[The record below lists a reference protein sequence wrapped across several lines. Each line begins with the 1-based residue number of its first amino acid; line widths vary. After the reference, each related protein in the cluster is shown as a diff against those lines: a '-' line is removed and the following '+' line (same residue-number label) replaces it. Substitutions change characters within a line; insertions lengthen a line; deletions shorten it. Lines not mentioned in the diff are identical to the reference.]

1 MKQIFLSCALLL
13 ASFALFGQTY
23 PNGLVT
29 DSVDPEGD
37 ALFIKSIKARLDS
50 VRTAEKRPTVALVL
64 CGGGAKGAAEIGVM
78 KLIEELDIPVDLVCG
93 TSIGGLLGGLYA
105 MGYDTDFLDSL
116 MTHQDWEI
124 TLSDKIES
132 KHIPLY
138 TKKYKAKYQ
147 LSIPF
152 HYEKSSLNESLNNSE
167 LEDRKGVSAD
177 GPVGIQSMM
186 SSLPAGYVNGF
197 HVNNLLSGLSVGYQ
211 DSISFSKLPIP
222 FFCVATEM
230 VSLKSK
236 NWGSGQLKTAMRS
249 TMSIPGLF
257 SPVRA
262 EGLILT
268 DGGSRNNFPT
278 DIARAVGADIIIGVD
293 LTDPFYTYSNVTNM
307 ATVFSQYFAMLNRES
322 YEGTRELA
330 DIYIKPNLDGYG
342 MMDFKSESV
351 DSMIQRGYTQALLH
365 KDELLE
371 VKEKVHNAGKHLGN
385 KPAIDINHNYVRL
398 SSIEFKGM
406 TDKESRALHK
416 KIKMDITKP
425 VSTAEVEQAM
435 SIIKATGAVENVTY
449 SLLGSEEPFRLVF
462 DCVKAP
468 THQFGVGVRI
478 DTEEW
483 AKVALNFGLNTHKL
497 GGAKLDLN
505 SVLGKSQLFD
515 AKFSLDYPG
524 WPTLNAEA
532 MIANMAGY
540 MVLLPGDFGPQ
551 NKKYDTAFWTHQEKV
566 YISANRWTKFD
577 GQAGFQNRS
586 FNLRRDRM
594 DIVELLDNQ
603 SRGNYFGLF
612 AKFDYNTM
620 DKRYYPTQGI
630 NINGGYDVDL
640 FRSGSKTFKP
650 IHSIA
655 LDIKGVIPMGEIVAL
670 IPDFH
675 FRSVSDRNLQET
687 NDVLSVSDFSMSH
700 RNFLGGAISGRYIG
714 QQVPFVGM
722 NDVTVCAAMHER
734 VDSQSNVIYTTSA
747 YDHLG
752 VLNLDLR
759 FKVIKNLYLSALG
772 GYAHMSQSLLDF
784 FTYKETSNIWAAGLE
799 AGYDTIVGP
808 IKANVHWSNRSGDP
822 KRGFEFYMSI
832 GFDF

>member
-1 MKQIFLSCALLL
+1 MKQIFLSA
-13 ASFALFGQTY
+13 ALFLVSSVIFAQNY

-37 ALFIKSIKARLDS
+37 AKFIKSIKAKLDS
-50 VRTAEKRPTVALVL
+50 VRIAENRPTVALVL

-78 KLIEELDIPVDLVCG
+78 KLIEELDIPIDLVCG

-105 MGYDTDFLDSL
+105 MGYDTAFLDSL
-116 MTHQDWEI
+116 MTHQNWDI
-124 TLSDKIES
+124 ILSDKIDS

-138 TKKYKAKYQ
+138 TRKYKAKYQ

-152 HYEKSSLNESLNNSE
+152 HYEKVGMSEMQNDSE
-167 LEDRKGVSAD
+167 LKDRKGVSAD
-177 GPVGIQSMM
+177 GPVGPQSMM

-197 HVNNLLSGLSVGYQ
+197 NVNNLLSGLSVGYQ
-211 DSISFSKLPIP
+211 DSISFSTLPIP

-257 SPVRA
+257 SPVRSQ
-262 EGLILT
+262 GMILT

-293 LTDPFYTYSNVTNM
+293 LTDPFFTYSKVTNM

-330 DIYIKPNLDGYG
+330 DIYIKPDLKGYG
-342 MMDFKSESV
+342 MMDFKSEYV
-351 DSMIQRGYTQALLH
+351 DTMIQRGYAQALLH

-371 VKEKVHNAGKHLGN
+371 VKEKVHNASHHLGN
-385 KPAIDINHNYVRL
+385 KPAIDINRNYVRL
-398 SSIEFKGM
+398 SSIEFRGM
-406 TDKESRALHK
+406 TDKESRTLHK

-449 SLLGSEEPFRLVF
+449 SLFGSEEPFRLVF

-468 THQFGVGVRI
+468 TNQFGVGVRI

-497 GGAKLDLN
+497 GGPKLDLN
-505 SVLGKSQLFD
+505 AVLGKSQMID

-532 MIANMAGY
+532 MIANIAGY
-540 MVLLPGDFGPQ
+540 IVPLPGNLGPQ
-551 NKKYDTAFWTHQEKV
+551 NKKFDTAYWIHQEKV
-566 YISANRWTKFD
+566 YISANWWTKFD
-577 GQAGFQNRS
+577 GQFGFQNRS
-586 FNLRRDRM
+586 FNLRNDRM
-594 DIVELLDNQ
+594 DIVELDSLQ
-603 SRGNYFGLF
+603 SRGNFFGLY

-620 DKRYYPTQGI
+620 DKRYYPSKGI
-630 NINGGYDVDL
+630 NICGGYNVDL
-640 FRSGSKTFKP
+640 FKSGSKTFKP
-650 IHSIA
+650 IHSMA
-655 LDIKGVIPMGEIVAL
+655 FDIKGVIPLGDIVAL

-675 FRSVSDRNLQET
+675 FRSIYDKNIENT
-687 NDVLSVSDFSMSH
+687 IDVLSVSDFSLSH
-700 RNFLGGAISGRYIG
+700 RNFLGGAISGRYIE

-722 NDVTVCAAMHER
+722 NDVTVCAAMNEY
-734 VDSQSNVIYTTSA
+734 VDGQGKIVSDVFA

-772 GYAHMSQSLLDF
+772 GYAHMSQDFLDF
-784 FTYKETSNIWAAGLE
+784 FKYTNSTNIWAAGLE
-799 AGYDTIVGP
+799 AGYDSIVGP
-808 IKANVHWSNRSGDP
+808 IKANIHWSNRSGNP

>member
-1 MKQIFLSCALLL
+1 MKHFLL
-13 ASFALFGQTY
+13 SFAIFFASTSLFGQAY

-37 ALFIKSIKARLDS
+37 ASFIKSIKARLDS
-50 VRTAEKRPTVALVL
+50 VRTTEKRPTVALVL

-78 KLIEELDIPVDLVCG
+78 KFIEELDIPIDLVCG

-116 MTHQDWEI
+116 MTNQDWDI
-124 TLSDKIES
+124 VLSDKIDS

-152 HYEKSSLNESLNNSE
+152 HYDKTVPTEYVNSSE
-167 LEDRKGVSAD
+167 LEDRKGISAD
-177 GPVGIQSMM
+177 GPVGVQSMM

-197 HVNNLLSGLSVGYQ
+197 NVNNLLSGLSVGYQ

-222 FFCVATEM
+222 FFCVATEL

-236 NWGSGQLKTAMRS
+236 NWGCGQLKTAMRS

-257 SPVRA
+257 SPVRTQ
-262 EGLILT
+262 GLILT

-293 LTDPFYTYSNVTNM
+293 LTDPFYTFSKVTNM

-330 DIYIKPNLDGYG
+330 DIYIKPNLSGYS
-342 MMDFKSESV
+342 MMDFKSEAV
-351 DSMIQRGYTQALLH
+351 DTMIQRGYRQALLH

-371 VKEKVHNAGKHLGN
+371 VKEKVHGAGHHLGN
-385 KPAIDINHNYVRL
+385 KPAIDINRNYVRL
-398 SSIEFKGM
+398 ASIEFKGM
-406 TDKESRALHK
+406 TDRESRTLHK
-416 KIKMDITKP
+416 KIGIDITKP

-449 SLLGSEEPFRLVF
+449 SLLGTEEPFRLVF

-483 AKVALNFGLNTHKL
+483 AKIALNFGLNTHKL
-497 GGAKLDLN
+497 AGPKLEVN
-505 SVLGKSQLFD
+505 AVIGKSQNIN
-515 AKFSLDYPG
+515 AKFMLEYPG
-524 WPTLNAEA
+524 LPILNAEA
-532 MIANMAGY
+532 MIANIAGY
-540 MVLLPGDFGPQ
+540 LVLLPGVSGYQF
-551 NKKYDTAFWTHQEKV
+551 KKFDSAYWTHQEKV
-566 YISANRWTKFD
+566 YLSANKWPKFD
-577 GQAGFQNRS
+577 GQIGFQNRN
-586 FNLRRDRM
+586 FNLRSDRM
-594 DIVELLDNQ
+594 DIVDLSPSQLK
-603 SRGNYFGLF
+603 GNYSGLF

-620 DKRYYPTQGI
+620 DKRYYPSRGL
-630 NINGGYDVDL
+630 NLSGGYTADL
-640 FRSGSKTFKP
+640 LKHGSKSFKP
-650 IHSIA
+650 IHNLA
-655 LDIKGVIPMGEIVAL
+655 VDFKAVIPVGEVIAV
-670 IPDFH
+670 IPDVH
-675 FRSVSDRNLQET
+675 FRSVFDKNIQNSPDP
-687 NDVLSVSDFSMSH
+687 LSIPVFSTVH
-700 RNFLGGAISGRYIG
+700 RNYLGGAIAGRYLE

-722 NDVTVCAAMHER
+722 NDVTLCGAEYQYIDDEGNHVGTR
-734 VDSQSNVIYTTSA
+734 T

-752 VLNLDLR
+752 VINLDVR

-772 GYAHMSQSLLDF
+772 GYAHMSKDVLEF
-784 FTYKETSNIWAAGLE
+784 FTYKDCVNIWAAGIE
-799 AGYDTIVGP
+799 AGYDTIAGP
-808 IKANVHWSNRSGDP
+808 IKANVHWSNRCGDA
-822 KRGFEFYMSI
+822 KRGFEFYLSI